1 MTDLYRYYVLRRV
14 RCLIPC
20 MLARTPRNADISLPG
35 SLHNQCRKPENAHY
49 VYGTHSWLYKPRV
62 MSKLIHYAMAS
73 ACCLLLVAE
82 PLLLRAE

>member
-1 MTDLYRYYVLRRV
+1 
-14 RCLIPC
+14 

-35 SLHNQCRKPENAHY
+35 SLHNQCRKRVSCLTAFPENAHY

-62 MSKLIHYAMAS
+62 MSKLTHYAMAS